1 MTGVQTCALP
11 IFLSEDD
18 VRTAASVTVL
28 GSTVSEKVFGDL
40 DPMGREDRKSV
51 V

>member
-11 IFLSEDD
+11 ICPVLDARDLQPLVVVVEAGQI
-18 VRTAASVTVL
+18 RLQAAVGQRVL
-28 GSTVSEKVFGDL
+28 G
-40 DPMGREDRKSV
+40 DRKSV